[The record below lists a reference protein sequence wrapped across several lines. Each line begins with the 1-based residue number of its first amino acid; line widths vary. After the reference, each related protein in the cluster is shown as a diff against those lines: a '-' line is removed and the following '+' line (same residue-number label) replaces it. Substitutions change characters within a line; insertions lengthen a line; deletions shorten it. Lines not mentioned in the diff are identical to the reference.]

1 MLNCYWLDFFWVFLG
16 SLSSEVLIGRAHRF
30 LGTSVTETR
39 RFSRNRSSPV
49 VPLWLVL
56 SINMTDPDYS
66 DMPDLVSFETDAS
79 DSDGSE
85 SETVLERCVVCVL

>member
-1 MLNCYWLDFFWVFLG
+1 MVTSAQLLLVGFFLG
-16 SLSSEVLIGRAHRF
+16 SF
-30 LGTSVTETR
+30 L
-39 RFSRNRSSPV
+39 
-49 VPLWLVL
+49 LWFPCSLVL

>member
-1 MLNCYWLDFFWVFLG
+1 M
-16 SLSSEVLIGRAHRF
+16 
-30 LGTSVTETR
+30 
-39 RFSRNRSSPV
+39 

-56 SINMTDPDYS
+56 SINMTDTDYSINMTDTDYS

-79 DSDGSE
+79 DSDCSE